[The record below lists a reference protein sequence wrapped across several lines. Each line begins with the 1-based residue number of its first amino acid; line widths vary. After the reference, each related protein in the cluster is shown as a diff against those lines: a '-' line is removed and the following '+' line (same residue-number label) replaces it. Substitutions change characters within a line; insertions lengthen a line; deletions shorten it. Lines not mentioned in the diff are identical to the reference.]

1 MSKFASKMDLLRLID
16 LPNVKIEVDMLLDMN
31 YLPSGKWII
40 GLHDAKS
47 NDLLQNAFTKLKNS
61 SRRFFDIQACPG
73 TSIFNHICLFIP
85 LLLLTHALVHLLTYL
100 RFSSKLCIS
109 IQVSI

>member
-1 MSKFASKMDLLRLID
+1 MSKFASKKDLLRLID

-47 NDLLQNAFTKLKNS
+47 NDLLKNAFSKLKNS
-61 SRRFFDIQACPG
+61 SKRFFDIQACPG
-73 TSIFNHICLFIP
+73 TPIFNYISLFI
-85 LLLLTHALVHLLTYL
+85 LLLTRLLTYSLTHLLT
-100 RFSSKLCIS
+100 FF
-109 IQVSI
+109 